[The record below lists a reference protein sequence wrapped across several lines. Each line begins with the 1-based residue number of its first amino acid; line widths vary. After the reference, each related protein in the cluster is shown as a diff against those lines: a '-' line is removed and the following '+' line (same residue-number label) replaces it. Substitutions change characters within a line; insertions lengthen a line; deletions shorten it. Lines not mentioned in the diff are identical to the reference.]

1 MTTRAH
7 RRIGAAL
14 AVLVTAGALVAAP
27 GAAIAA
33 TDPDAPAAR
42 ESPTPSPTPT
52 PTPDPIRASE
62 YWLEDYG
69 IEDAWEST
77 RGEGVTIA
85 VIDSGIADE
94 IDELDDA
101 VAGGTD
107 VSGIGTPDG
116 RTPIG
121 TNAHTRSHGTW
132 VASLAAARGTGEDE
146 GMIGVAPEADLLSI
160 SIGFGSVSDVSFA
173 DQVANAIVWAV
184 DHGADIINLSV
195 TTNQTAWGETWD
207 EAFMYAFERDVLV
220 VAAAGNRA
228 SGTMMVGAP
237 ATIPGVL
244 VVGGV
249 DPSGRASHDAS
260 TRGVT
265 IGVSAPSEKLIGV
278 GPTGGIDR
286 WRRTSGAAP
295 IVAGVAALVKAAHPN
310 LDAGN
315 LIHRIEET
323 AVPAA
328 GQNGA
333 HDPNYGH
340 GIIDA
345 EAAVSDDVATVERD
359 PAAELAEWIRINR
372 GASSSGEVEEGTSP
386 TPAPIELPALPPPD
400 PPAEAANPFLPSPES
415 LREVTLPLV
424 AITAAG
430 ILVLIGVIVVSRR
443 VRSLRAERESNT

>member
-286 WRRTSGAAP
+286 WRGTSGAAP

>member
-33 TDPDAPAAR
+33 TDPDAPAGS
-42 ESPTPSPTPT
+42 ESPTPTPT

-146 GMIGVAPEADLLSI
+146 GMIGPRPTCCRSRSA
-160 SIGFGSVSDVSFA
+160 SD
-173 DQVANAIVWAV
+173 
-184 DHGADIINLSV
+184 
-195 TTNQTAWGETWD
+195 
-207 EAFMYAFERDVLV
+207 
-220 VAAAGNRA
+220 
-228 SGTMMVGAP
+228 P
-237 ATIPGVL
+237 
-244 VVGGV
+244 
-249 DPSGRASHDAS
+249 
-260 TRGVT
+260 
-265 IGVSAPSEKLIGV
+265 
-278 GPTGGIDR
+278 
-286 WRRTSGAAP
+286 
-295 IVAGVAALVKAAHPN
+295 
-310 LDAGN
+310 
-315 LIHRIEET
+315 
-323 AVPAA
+323 
-328 GQNGA
+328 
-333 HDPNYGH
+333 
-340 GIIDA
+340 
-345 EAAVSDDVATVERD
+345 
-359 PAAELAEWIRINR
+359 
-372 GASSSGEVEEGTSP
+372 
-386 TPAPIELPALPPPD
+386 
-400 PPAEAANPFLPSPES
+400 
-415 LREVTLPLV
+415 
-424 AITAAG
+424 
-430 ILVLIGVIVVSRR
+430 
-443 VRSLRAERESNT
+443 